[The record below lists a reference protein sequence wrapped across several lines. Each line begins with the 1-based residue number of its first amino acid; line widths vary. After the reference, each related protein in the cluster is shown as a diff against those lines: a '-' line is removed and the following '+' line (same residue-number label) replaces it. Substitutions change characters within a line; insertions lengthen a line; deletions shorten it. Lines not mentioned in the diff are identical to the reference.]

1 MKTTRGR
8 RWWLLLSARCH
19 VRSASLATLV
29 CSAAAHR
36 FETHAIGQRGHRFA
50 HEPRCAS
57 QRQHLRC
64 ELLACHV
71 PAEEGGGQN
80 WPDRADHRHRSSF
93 RRYCT
98 PHSLQGAILS
108 NPVLRPTS
116 TSACAGS
123 DMADSLR
130 EEGDL
135 GAFQGARFKYVF
147 RRSERQVDVTA
158 ELAVYLHHDFGEILF
173 GQFGIV
179 GGPGL
184 AEDGAFAAQFLP
196 NFLGEVRRERT

>member
-57 QRQHLRC
+57 QRQQLRC

-130 EEGDL
+130 EERVLEDPRRPGGLPHKNCGL
-135 GAFQGARFKYVF
+135 GPRCGYYD
-147 RRSERQVDVTA
+147 VDQPVR
-158 ELAVYLHHDFGEILF
+158 HHDHFHDLDRKSTRLNSSHL
-173 GQFGIV
+173 GISYAV
-179 GGPGL
+179 FCL
-184 AEDGAFAAQFLP
+184 KKKIARSTD
-196 NFLGEVRRERT
+196 RR

>member
-19 VRSASLATLV
+19 VRSASPCHSCLFCCGSPIRDTRNWPARPPFRAR
-29 CSAAAHR
+29 AAMR
-36 FETHAIGQRGHRFA
+36 
-50 HEPRCAS
+50 EPAPAPPVRAVGLP
-57 QRQHLRC
+57 R
-64 ELLACHV
+64 AM
-71 PAEEGGGQN
+71 AEEGGGQN
-80 WPDRADHRHRSSF
+80 GPDRADHRHRSSF

-130 EEGDL
+130 EERVLEDPRRPGGLPHKNCGLGPRCGYYDVDQPVRHHDHFHDLLAVDEWVDL
-135 GAFQGARFKYVF
+135 GVFQGARFKY
-147 RRSERQVDVTA
+147 
-158 ELAVYLHHDFGEILF
+158 
-173 GQFGIV
+173 
-179 GGPGL
+179 
-184 AEDGAFAAQFLP
+184 
-196 NFLGEVRRERT
+196 